1 MARTNGRRLAP
12 VGDVVAEPT
21 EPVVGSAVPAF
32 APALVTVTMG
42 RRPGSGPENAETE
55 RSVVETQAKLVM
67 VQAQHVTITTQA
79 DCEHAADII
88 REIKSRKARWLEVIE
103 PLVKS
108 AAENHKR
115 TVALRD
121 SLAKPLDEAERL
133 VKARVGGFL
142 AEQERQR
149 REAEAAAQAE
159 AQRQAEAEQA
169 AEAEALEAAGQHEA
183 AAAVAL
189 APVEAPVVIA
199 APIAKP
205 AGLSTV
211 TTWHFVVDNPL
222 AVPREYLSIDDRKIG
237 AVVRA
242 LKGAAKIPGVRVY
255 STEEVRSRS

>member
-12 VGDVVAEPT
+12 VGDVVAET
-21 EPVVGSAVPAF
+21 AEPVVGCVVLPPSVTAQEDRQRTERNALERQALAVVERAR
-32 APALVTVTMG
+32 ALTVTTQG
-42 RRPGSGPENAETE
+42 GCE
-55 RSVVETQAKLVM
+55 R
-67 VQAQHVTITTQA
+67 
-79 DCEHAADII
+79 AADII

-121 SLAKPLDEAERL
+121 SLAKPLDEAERM

-142 AEQERQR
+142 AEHERQR

-222 AVPREYLSIDDRKIG
+222 VVPREYLAVDEKKIG

-255 STEEVRSRS
+255 STEDVRSRA